1 VEYLEATT
9 LKRAR
14 WLSKSLYH
22 LWKSAPETIAYLQL
36 ETDVLA
42 LQVGDY
48 LTALNEVF
56 RKYSRRHSLRYFYS
70 NERPDPVKLFD
81 TLRPPRE
88 SAPEPSPVA
97 NACIQI
103 LTPNNPSS
111 IAYYIASK
119 RLGLEVEYQT
129 SLLNRVFGEPEGCS
143 SALKIKVATEPLL
156 EADLFLVHGKA
167 GRYVI
172 RTEHTAYIFQVE
184 SSNVPVPIDPVA
196 HALFLHPPLPCRPA
210 DYVETEE
217 PAFSKLLPGTSIR
230 EAFISRD
237 SILIPSFS
245 GRVIHWWLSR
255 PLTTCELL
263 QAKGFSY
270 ETAKD
275 LTERFARRYLKID
288 IDPVTASLQI
298 QSFLRAKGVELD
310 GGDHDYYAL

>member
-119 RLGLEVEYQT
+119 RLGLEVE
-129 SLLNRVFGEPEGCS
+129 FEPACLTGS
-143 SALKIKVATEPLL
+143 SANPKV
-156 EADLFLVHGKA
+156 
-167 GRYVI
+167 
-172 RTEHTAYIFQVE
+172 
-184 SSNVPVPIDPVA
+184 VPVP
-196 HALFLHPPLPCRPA
+196 
-210 DYVETEE
+210 
-217 PAFSKLLPGTSIR
+217 
-230 EAFISRD
+230 
-237 SILIPSFS
+237 
-245 GRVIHWWLSR
+245 
-255 PLTTCELL
+255 
-263 QAKGFSY
+263 
-270 ETAKD
+270 
-275 LTERFARRYLKID
+275 
-288 IDPVTASLQI
+288 
-298 QSFLRAKGVELD
+298 LR
-310 GGDHDYYAL
+310 